1 MTRQTPPPAPILIDV
16 HLITCVVQR
25 GRADRVVKAAMT
37 AGAEGATIHYAR
49 GTGARQRMGILSMAI
64 NAEKEVITIAVSG
77 EQRGAVFEAMSIAGE
92 LDTPG
97 MGFMYITPVE
107 QAATF
112 IPADI
117 LSALAS
123 EALHDDEESPH
134 DADPL

>member
-1 MTRQTPPPAPILIDV
+1 MSKQTPSPAPILVDV
-16 HLITCVVQR
+16 HLITCVIQR
-25 GRADRVVKAAMT
+25 GRADQVVKAAM
-37 AGAEGATIHYAR
+37 ASGAEGATIHYAR

-64 NAEKEVITIAVSG
+64 NAEKEVITVAVSG
-77 EQRGAVFEAMSIAGE
+77 EQRSSVFDAMSLAAE

-117 LSALAS
+117 LAALAK
-123 EALHDDEESPH
+123 EHQQDE
-134 DADPL
+134 DKDQ